1 MSAVLLSHQACRHEF
16 PTVGACSNSAF
27 VKSALS
33 QVLQYWALSCL
44 AFIGD
49 ADRRKQKKKK
59 KKAERALRC
68 VILLLNRSSRQKRR
82 NRWSSER
89 SCFLSTGSAARLS
102 GWEVWGSVSI
112 PAGPASFWCFCAWKI
127 THWVPLLYPPLLL
140 LPLSVGDCS
149 VADTY
154 CIKRVT
160 RGCTPAAD
168 ARWISC
174 ALHLFR
180 LSRRTLRWFQGT
192 VF

>member
-27 VKSALS
+27 VKSASS

-49 ADRRKQKKKK
+49 ADRRKQKTKQN
-59 KKAERALRC
+59 KKAERTLRC

-102 GWEVWGSVSI
+102 GWEVRGSISI
-112 PAGPASFWCFCAWKI
+112 PAGPASFWCFCASLSSSSSSAAVCGSRCQRGRYI
-127 THWVPLLYPPLLL
+127 LHQTCHTGMYTSSRCPLNQL
-140 LPLSVGDCS
+140 C
-149 VADTY
+149 A
-154 CIKRVT
+154 
-160 RGCTPAAD
+160 TP
-168 ARWISC
+168 
-174 ALHLFR
+174 F
-180 LSRRTLRWFQGT
+180 
-192 VF
+192 